1 MQVTFKLTSVN
12 LFSLNMVNLYI
23 LRKLVVNRTIFMK
36 ENAFKINGTGLIV
49 NRILDWMCQL
59 QAAVLISLTLKRL
72 GVINL
77 TYPVVFPK
85 VYFLDRGKALVFF
98 VTFNIIIRK
107 NFLEN
112 FIEIPEFVLKI

>member
-1 MQVTFKLTSVN
+1 
-12 LFSLNMVNLYI
+12 MVNLYI

-36 ENAFKINGTGLIV
+36 ENALKINGTGLIV

>member
-1 MQVTFKLTSVN
+1 MARLRFYASNFQKLFFQGLVIPITHNVIKLPSVN
-12 LFSLNMVNLYI
+12 LFSLNMVNLYT

-36 ENAFKINGTGLIV
+36 EYALKINGAGLIV
-49 NRILDWMCQL
+49 NRILDWMRQL

-85 VYFLDRGKALVFF
+85 V
-98 VTFNIIIRK
+98 
-107 NFLEN
+107 
-112 FIEIPEFVLKI
+112 